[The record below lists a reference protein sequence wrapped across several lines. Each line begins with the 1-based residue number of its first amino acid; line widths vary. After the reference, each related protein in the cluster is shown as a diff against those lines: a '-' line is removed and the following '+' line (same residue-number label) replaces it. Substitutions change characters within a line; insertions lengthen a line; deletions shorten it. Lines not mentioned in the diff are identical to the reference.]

1 MLGDKAL
8 FTRLLK
14 KHASK
19 GRVGIFFRRDGVA
32 VCHFHPGADVELT
45 HCAFI
50 EGASLDNPQPLQ
62 KQIDSWGL
70 GGCHTSVVLSPKDY
84 QLLLVEAPD
93 VEESELGEALRWRVK
108 DLVSYE
114 IADAAIDY
122 FSLPEDAYHGR
133 NQMLYVTVAP
143 KSLIDRVAN
152 CVHTAG
158 LTLDVVDIPELALR
172 NLAALQGDDTIGT
185 AFLALQAPVS
195 LVNLISDGDLYLT
208 RQIETHGE
216 LLTDDPEQDIADRAE
231 GMILEIQR
239 SLDYYES
246 QIGKPPCLKLVLCPL
261 QSGETPLMTQFR
273 YNLAVEIL
281 QLDIGEHLSSSV
293 ALTPL
298 LQRQC
303 LFAIAASLR
312 EHVEK

>member
-1 MLGDKAL
+1 M
-8 FTRLLK
+8 K
-14 KHASK
+14 KRASK
-19 GRVGIFFRRDGVA
+19 GRVGIFFRRDGAA
-32 VCHFHPGADVELT
+32 VCHFSPGADVELT
-45 HCAFI
+45 HCAFV
-50 EGASLDNPQPLQ
+50 EGASLDNPQPLH
-62 KQIDSWGL
+62 KLIDSWGV
-70 GGCHTSVVLSPKDY
+70 GGCYTSVVLSPKDY
-84 QLLLVEAPD
+84 QLLLVEAPNVD
-93 VEESELGEALRWRVK
+93 ESELAEALRWRVK
-108 DLVSYE
+108 DLVSYA

-133 NQMLYVTVAP
+133 NRMLYVTVAP
-143 KSLIDRVAN
+143 RPFIDRVEQ
-152 CVHTAG
+152 CVHAAG

-172 NLAALQGDDTIGT
+172 NLAALQGDATIGT

-195 LVNLISDGDLYLT
+195 LVNLLSDGDLYLT
-208 RQIETHGE
+208 RQIETPAE
-216 LLTDDPEQDIADRAE
+216 LLTDNPDQDIGARAE

-273 YNLAVEIL
+273 YNLPVEVL
-281 QLDIGEHLSSSV
+281 QLDIGEFLSSSV

-303 LFAIAASLR
+303 LFAIAAALR
-312 EHVEK
+312 EHGEK